1 MLMWGD
7 MIFLCSA
14 HQPPQTIINHDTI
27 HMFVC
32 CLAIAGGVAAIVYA
46 VNQSR
51 KNKDHNP

>member
-1 MLMWGD
+1 MLGD
-7 MIFLCSA
+7 MIFLCNA
-14 HQPPQTIINHDTI
+14 HQHSQPVINHDII

-51 KNKDHNP
+51 KNKDHNS

>member
-1 MLMWGD
+1 
-7 MIFLCSA
+7 
-14 HQPPQTIINHDTI
+14 
-27 HMFVC
+27 MFVC

>member
-1 MLMWGD
+1 MWGD

-51 KNKDHNP
+51 KNKDHNQ